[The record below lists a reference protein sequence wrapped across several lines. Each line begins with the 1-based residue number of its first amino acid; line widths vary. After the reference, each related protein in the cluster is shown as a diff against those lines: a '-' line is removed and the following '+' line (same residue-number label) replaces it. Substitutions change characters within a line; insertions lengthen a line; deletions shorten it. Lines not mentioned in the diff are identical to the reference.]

1 LSFSKKSVDKNF
13 GQVGDNKEFTLHVKN
28 GQSIDRNGY
37 FYIYV
42 NNSTPNINVFF
53 DNLQVTH
60 VRGPI
65 LEETHYYPF
74 GLIMRGI
81 SSKAI
86 GSLENRNKFN
96 KGTELQSKEFSDGSG
111 LELYATPLRSLD
123 PQIGR
128 WHQIDSKPT
137 LSESLYSAMR
147 NNPILYNDVL
157 GDSVRPMAPTD
168 RAQLLAAN
176 EQAFGAGLWRFDG
189 NDNLQFTGS
198 IKNFSGEQKRAL
210 KEYLK
215 SSVNNSRTRHFVSF
229 DANILDANGRR
240 QLTLSGGALTVVS
253 PPENGIQEFSTV
265 IDPVAVN
272 TVRIPLENKS
282 YQYMDQNNR
291 LATSQTRPASDQMS
305 SSNSNVFVNYTQVV
319 QNGVNSWVGTNP
331 AISYFHEIGHGM
343 YPNQNQGLEVLKF
356 DNSIRSILNFPL
368 RSSEDHDHNNGQ

>member
-1 LSFSKKSVDKNF
+1 
-13 GQVGDNKEFTLHVKN
+13 
-28 GQSIDRNGY
+28 
-37 FYIYV
+37 
-42 NNSTPNINVFF
+42 
-53 DNLQVTH
+53 
-60 VRGPI
+60 
-65 LEETHYYPF
+65 
-74 GLIMRGI
+74 MRGI